1 MFRLFVVIFVL
12 TGMTACTSA
21 DFEKIARDSMSA
33 AAGTTISSIT
43 GNTSGNA
50 ASAPQSSRTGSNSY
64 SVGRRN
70 FSTVS
75 ATRSQSD
82 YGKVVVVKTEKN
94 PQSQTKLAL
103 NSCKQPNVGPMRC
116 GGYLFEVTE
125 EGWLVED
132 PIHFDDLN
140 NPVITLA
147 AGTYYIKFKNWK
159 GGQKYFTSGEL
170 TVTPFVTNIVDIEL
184 E

>member
-1 MFRLFVVIFVL
+1 MFRLFAVIFVL
-12 TGMTACTSA
+12 AGMTACTSA

-33 AAGTTISSIT
+33 AADTTISSIA
-43 GNTSGNA
+43 GNTSGNT
-50 ASAPQSSRTGSNSY
+50 ASVSQSSRTGSNSY

-103 NSCKQPNVGPMRC
+103 NSCLQPNVGRMSC
-116 GGYLFEVTE
+116 IGYLFEVTK

-132 PIHFDDLN
+132 PIHFGGVN

-147 AGTYYIKFKNWK
+147 AGTYYIKFKNSK
-159 GGQKYFTSGEL
+159 SGQKYFASGEFN
-170 TVTPFVTNIVDIEL
+170 VTPFVTNIVDIEL